1 MTLGSRYH
9 VGRFLRDH
17 VILVE
22 FLTQVLTCGDV
33 VALSVGSLFFEYAI
47 SSALL
52 VDLHF
57 LIDIV
62 RRQKADYE
70 HIRLHAIYRSGD
82 GDPRGQML
90 CYVTR

>member
-1 MTLGSRYH
+1 M
-9 VGRFLRDH
+9 
-17 VILVE
+17 
-22 FLTQVLTCGDV
+22 LTCGDV
-33 VALSVGSLFFEYAI
+33 AALSVGSLFFEYAI